1 MSQDN
6 AASAISVFQK
16 FNLTATPNQH
26 YNFARPVPP
35 GGRFAIVTT
44 RDGIA
49 MDADAAKTSAASA
62 YGEVVWVR
70 RPGAGVK
77 FEGG

>member
-1 MSQDN
+1 
-6 AASAISVFQK
+6 
-16 FNLTATPNQH
+16 
-26 YNFARPVPP
+26 
-35 GGRFAIVTT
+35 
-44 RDGIA
+44 

-77 FEGG
+77 FARGQRFERTMVARKPVTRTISYKP

>member
-1 MSQDN
+1 M
-6 AASAISVFQK
+6 
-16 FNLTATPNQH
+16 
-26 YNFARPVPP
+26 
-35 GGRFAIVTT
+35 IVTT

-77 FEGG
+77 FARGQRFERTMVARKPVTRTITYKP